1 MNAIA
6 ALQPKTKHVRN
17 KVKQVVPVIM
27 ESEIEQEPLGE
38 KATEIR
44 DLIHSKFKQVNISG
58 LSEESAAELLKIKIH
73 LDNVLTYGRRSDLL
87 VKVAGYSQINFKEM
101 KEEASKISTISIAI
115 SDITSTRLKI

>member
-1 MNAIA
+1 
-6 ALQPKTKHVRN
+6 
-17 KVKQVVPVIM
+17 M